1 MKKKIQLLFF
11 GAIILAG
18 CHKEELTNLPNQ
30 GNSNENSNEEILRT
44 IKKLQIGEYPIKTNY
59 VLNETLS
66 LDGLVVNVTY
76 SNGSVVSLTSK
87 TLPKEWIKGFSSEMP
102 SREKEI
108 IIQPVGE
115 GEVGHVSFKVDI
127 LPLVVQD
134 AEIVKLVESDFKN
147 LTIPEGIKSIKN
159 EAFGGDK
166 TLEEIILPSTLE
178 KLGTYTF
185 YASNLKKVDFRNT
198 ILNELPSGTFESCL
212 FLTDVILP
220 KTLRKIGGNAFY
232 GTARLN
238 KIEIPE
244 GVEEI
249 GNTAF
254 STSALTAIKLPNTI
268 RTIRRSFYKCTSL
281 TKVTTYG
288 DDYVGNDTEGSI
300 LGESF
305 QFCPNLE
312 VLQIPGGVRKI
323 GTSVLGECKV
333 KDLTIPAN
341 VERIEFNAFGNASS
355 LQDIKLLG
363 NKKKKIEDNAFP
375 SKLMEELLK
384 KNDLLGRKD
393 KKELRKGQF

>member
-1 MKKKIQLLFF
+1 MKKKIQLLFI

-18 CHKEELTNLPNQ
+18 CHKEEFKNLPNQ
-30 GNSNENSNEEILRT
+30 GNSNENSKEETLRT

-66 LDGLVVNVTY
+66 LDGLVVNITY
-76 SNGSVVSLTSK
+76 SDGSVVSLTNE
-87 TLPKEWIKGFSSEMP
+87 TLPKEWLKGFSSEKP
-102 SREKEI
+102 SKEKEI
-108 IIQPVGE
+108 VIQPVGE
-115 GEVGHVSFKVDI
+115 GDVVRVSFNVDI
-127 LPLVVQD
+127 LPLVVQN
-134 AEIVKLVESDFKN
+134 AEIVKLVESDFKRI
-147 LTIPEGIKSIKN
+147 TIPEGIKSIKN
-159 EAFGGDK
+159 EAFGGNK
-166 TLEEIILPSTLE
+166 TLEEITLPSTLE

-198 ILNELPSGTFESCL
+198 LLDELPSGTFESCQ

-238 KIEIPE
+238 NIEIPE

-254 STSALTAIKLPNTI
+254 STSALTSVKLPNSI

-288 DDYVGNDTEGSI
+288 ADYVGNDPERSI

-312 VLQIPGGVRKI
+312 VMQIPGGVRQI

-333 KDLTIPAN
+333 KELTIPAN

-363 NKKKKIEDNAFP
+363 NEKKKIEENAFP
-375 SKLMEELLK
+375 SKFMEELLK
-384 KNDLLGRKD
+384 KNELLGKID
-393 KKELRKGQF
+393 KKELRKG